1 MAKQYSVTVNGNVYD
16 VIVEEIGGTVSAPV
30 VAAPVATAPVAA
42 PAAHVS
48 PVQATP
54 AAPAT
59 PAPAAPA
66 QAGAGEP
73 VEAPLNGT
81 VLKINVAV
89 GDTVKAGD
97 VLCVLEA
104 MKMENDIPA
113 HKDGKITSIVATKG
127 ASVNA
132 GDVLFT
138 LA

>member
-16 VIVEEIGGTVSAPV
+16 VIVEEVGATYSAPAAT
-30 VAAPVATAPVAA
+30 AAPVAAATPVKAEAPAPVAA
-42 PAAHVS
+42 
-48 PVQATP
+48 
-54 AAPAT
+54 AP
-59 PAPAAPA
+59 
-66 QAGAGEP
+66 AGAGEP

-81 VLKINVAV
+81 VLKINVSN
-89 GDTVKAGD
+89 GDIVKSGD

-104 MKMENDIPA
+104 MKMENDIVAP
-113 HKDGKITSIVATKG
+113 KDGKITSVVAQKG